1 MLRIMSGET
10 VVPVEGRPGLR
21 LVAARTS
28 LLVRAGSLQGEVSY
42 ERPSRVERPGR
53 PPIPIRDHLALARL
67 LAVGFVLLAITWR
80 FVR

>member
-21 LVAARTS
+21 LVATRTS
-28 LLVRAGSLQGEVSY
+28 LLAEAGSLQGEVTY
-42 ERPSRVERPGR
+42 ERPSRVEQAGR
-53 PPIPIRDHLALARL
+53 PPTPIRDHLGLARL
-67 LAVGFVLLAITWR
+67 LAAGSFLFAITWR